1 MSDLHKSNRP
11 TYLNPAAV
19 SPPVGRY
26 SHGVLVP
33 AGAPL
38 LFISG
43 QIGSRADGSVPEDF
57 AEQARNA
64 WGNLLAILKEAG
76 MAPEN
81 LVKTTAYLTRTSDLP
96 TYREVRARFVSHVRP
111 ASVLIFVPALVDP
124 RWLFEIEAVA
134 AGS

>member
-1 MSDLHKSNRP
+1 M
-11 TYLNPAAV
+11 

-43 QIGSRADGSVPEDF
+43 QIGSRTDGSVPEDF

-64 WGNLLAILKEAG
+64 WGNLFAILKEAG

-96 TYREVRARFVSHVRP
+96 TYREVRASFVSHVRP
-111 ASVLIFVPALVDP
+111 ASVVIFVPALVDP